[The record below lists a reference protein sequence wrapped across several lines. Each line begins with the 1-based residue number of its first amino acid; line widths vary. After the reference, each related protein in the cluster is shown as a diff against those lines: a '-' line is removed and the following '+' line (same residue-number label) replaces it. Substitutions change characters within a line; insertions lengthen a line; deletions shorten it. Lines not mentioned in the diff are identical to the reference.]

1 MTHNVLLIQSKP
13 GLGKSTLAKSVV
25 SALCEQGIMAERMS
39 LGDQLRTISDGE
51 ITSAF
56 SEQLHTYKD
65 LLAHHGTLDNPELIH
80 GIVQEALD
88 RSNATIM
95 VIDGHPRY
103 RRLVPGFIQMVE
115 RGEINLVKLIILDGT
130 DQFATERMHDRSREL
145 FGVQENAAERLA
157 THAREAQPAID
168 QLERRYGALLIDATR
183 PLEEKTSA
191 VVSCINLSSLL

>member
-1 MTHNVLLIQSKP
+1 MTRNVILIQSKP

-39 LGDQLRTISDGE
+39 LGDQLRAISDGE

-56 SEQLHTYKD
+56 SEQLRAYRD
-65 LLAHHGTLDNPELIH
+65 LLAHHGTLDDPELVH

-88 RSNATIM
+88 RSSASIV

-103 RRLVPGFIQMVE
+103 QRLVPGFMQIVE
-115 RGEINLVKLIILDGT
+115 RGEINLVKLVILDGT
-130 DQFATERMHDRSREL
+130 DQFAIERMHDRSREL

-157 THAREAQPAID
+157 THTCDTQPAID
-168 QLERRYGALLIDATR
+168 QLERRYGALHIDATR
-183 PLEEKTSA
+183 PLEEKTST
-191 VVSCINLSSLL
+191 VLSCINLSSLL